1 MFFSGM
7 LTVFQKEIST
17 FFSTL
22 TGYVV
27 IIVFLV
33 VNSLFMWVF
42 KGNLN
47 VLENGQANLDAL
59 FILAPWIFL
68 FLVPAITMR
77 VFAEEKR
84 SGTMELL
91 LTQPVSDGQIVLAK
105 YFAALVLILFSL
117 IPTMVFFYSVYRL
130 GSPPGNLDTG
140 GIWGSYVGLFFLA
153 AVYASVGIFISSLTD
168 NQIVSFIVA
177 VVISFFLYTGFDLIT
192 SIDLFGNLDNLL
204 LKLGINEHYK
214 SIRRGVIDTRDL
226 VYFLSVIS
234 IFLVGTRAVLQSRK
248 RIPFIQMGSV
258 LVLVVLINFI
268 ASLLFYRLDL
278 TKEKRYTLSDETR
291 EILMDLDEIVFV
303 RVYLEGDLPVGFTR
317 LHSAIRELLDEFR
330 VYAPQNLQYEFI
342 DPVADPDPQIRRNLF
357 NQLYSAGL
365 QPTNVQ
371 VRTKDGSTSQ
381 KIVFPGAII
390 TFEEVDV
397 AVNLLKNNPGL
408 PGEVNLHQSI
418 QSLEYEFISMIR
430 TLSSDTIAR
439 VAFLEG
445 HGELDA
451 YQVGDITKDLAN
463 FYQVDRG
470 AIHGRYGSLD
480 EYQAVIIAKPVKPF
494 SEADKFV
501 IDQYIMQGG
510 KVLWLLDPV
519 QVSMD
524 SLLLGMTYALYNPIH
539 IEDQLFRYGV
549 RLNPHLVKD
558 IQCHVIPVNKGLA
571 GTQAQ
576 WEFSPWYYFPLISPG
591 NEHPVTRSLNMI
603 KIEFGSDM
611 DTVGEDPAIKKTV
624 LLATSPYSRV
634 VSVPAEISLREIQL
648 QPSQSDYNRSHLPL
662 AILLEGNFESVF
674 TNRSIP
680 DLDSREPIQVSSR
693 SKPTR
698 MIVMADGD
706 IIRNEVLDSPNGP
719 VIAPLGFDQY
729 TSQSFGNKEFI
740 MNAVNYLTDE
750 TGLIS
755 LRGREFRMRLLD
767 RQRIQVESE
776 KWKII
781 NTAFPVLLVIFFG
794 MGLALYR
801 RRRFR

>member
-1 MFFSGM
+1 M
-7 LTVFQKEIST
+7 LTVFRKELSI

-33 VNSLFMWVF
+33 VNSLFMWIF

-47 VLENGQANLDAL
+47 VLDNGHANLDTL
-59 FILAPWIFL
+59 FIMAPWIFL

-77 VFAEEKR
+77 IFSEEKR
-84 SGTMELL
+84 SGTLELL
-91 LTQPVSDGQIVLAK
+91 LTQPISDGHIVLAK

-117 IPTMVFFYSVYRL
+117 LPTMVYFYSVHRL

-153 AVYASVGIFISSLTD
+153 AVYASVGIFISSLTE
-168 NQIVSFIVA
+168 NQIIAFILA

-192 SIDLFGNLDNLL
+192 SMDLFGNLDNLL
-204 LKLGINEHYK
+204 LKIGINEHYK

-234 IFLVGTRAVLQSRK
+234 LFLIGTRVVLQSRK
-248 RIPFIQMGSV
+248 RIHFIQLSMV
-258 LVLVVLINFI
+258 LVMVVLINFI
-268 ASLLFYRLDL
+268 ASLLFYRIDL
-278 TKEKRYTLSDETR
+278 TTEKRYSLSNETR
-291 EILMDLDEIVFV
+291 EILRDLDEFVYV
-303 RVYLEGDLPVGFTR
+303 RVYLEGDLPVGFAR
-317 LHSAIRELLDEFR
+317 LNSAIREMLDEFR
-330 VYAPQNLQYEFI
+330 VYAPQNLQYDFI

-357 NQLYSAGL
+357 NQLYSTGL

-371 VRTKDGSTSQ
+371 VRAKDGSTTQ
-381 KIVFPGAII
+381 KIVFPGAVLS
-390 TFEEVDV
+390 FEEADV

-408 PGEVNLHQSI
+408 SGEVNLHQSI
-418 QSLEYEFISMIR
+418 QSLEYEFISMIK

-439 VAFLEG
+439 VVFLEG
-445 HGELDA
+445 HGELDDF
-451 YQVGDITKDLAN
+451 QVGDIMKDMSN

-470 AIHGRYGSLD
+470 VISGRYGILD
-480 EYQAVIIAKPVKPF
+480 NYQAVIIAKPVEAF
-494 SEADKFV
+494 SEEDKFV

-524 SLLLGMTYALYNPIH
+524 SLLFGTTFALYQPLN
-539 IEDQLFRYGV
+539 IEDQLFKYGV
-549 RLNPHLVKD
+549 RLNPNLVKD

-591 NEHPVTRSLNMI
+591 NDHPVTRSLNMI
-603 KIEFGSDM
+603 KIEFGSDI
-611 DTVGEDPAIKKTV
+611 DTVGENPSVKKTV

-634 VSVPAEISLREIQL
+634 VAAPAEINLRETEQP
-648 QPSQSDYNRSHLPL
+648 PSQAAYNRAHLPL
-662 AILLEGNFESVF
+662 AMLLEGNFESVF
-674 TNRSIP
+674 INRSIP
-680 DLDSREPIQVSSR
+680 DVQSQSPIQLTPVSQS
-693 SKPTR
+693 TR
-698 MIVMADGD
+698 MIVVADGD
-706 IIRNEVLDSPNGP
+706 IIRNEVIDSPNGP
-719 VIAPLGFDQY
+719 VMAPLGFDQY

-740 MNAVNYLTDE
+740 LNAVNFLTDE

-767 RQRIQVESE
+767 RQRIQEESN

-781 NTAFPVLLVIFFG
+781 NTAVPVLLVIFFG
-794 MGLALYR
+794 TGIGVYR